1 MAATNA
7 CTLQKTPRR
16 RRCCVSLLNQLS
28 TRLSN
33 DALVGVKCPLTLGC
47 HEPAAPMCAHW
58 GWRVRLRSRRPCRR
72 IAPCRRSRWW
82 CGLSPTARPAPPV
95 VAHLTDAALVV

>member
-7 CTLQKTPRR
+7 CTLQKAPRR

-33 DALVGVKCPLTLGC
+33 DALVGVKCPVTLGR
-47 HEPAAPMCAHW
+47 HEPADPMCLV
-58 GWRVRLRSRRPCRR
+58 GPTRDNRRRGS
-72 IAPCRRSRWW
+72 AP
-82 CGLSPTARPAPPV
+82 GITARAPSP
-95 VAHLTDAALVV
+95 L